1 MCDGMQLY
9 AKIEIKLKKH
19 NIYINYIPIL
29 TILAIFFP
37 SIWFIDSFFVFAG
50 GRPVKMISW
59 SAVIIIATFSAC
71 SLICLR
77 GYVSRQFYVAMTLVF
92 AMALYFALG
101 QILFPPPFHYKQ
113 TIGVCVLAP
122 LGLFLGLLTRN
133 CNVSYY
139 LMLLGASVFILFTVS
154 ILLGT
159 FKLDSEEFQSLL
171 QVSTSEDSKNT
182 GYQGLS
188 FMAGFLPIY
197 LLGTM
202 AEIRRRTIIQIIF
215 FSLTSAPVL
224 FIGGRSA
231 LVGLFFA
238 FNVWLLFSF
247 LNNSKQWLLV
257 SGIIFTMYFPV
268 GVFLLFPD
276 LAPLTVKRLLWLANE
291 DVQDSSMRFELWSA
305 AIQLWLQSPSSLLFG
320 HGPQQFP
327 LLAGYDD
334 PELYPHNFI
343 LELLSEYGLLGLSLF
358 LSAPCYL
365 ILCQA
370 KRGLA
375 HFTKLKSP
383 FFLVYYL
390 AVLSFSGALQSLWP
404 LFFFIGWLGA
414 ESDPQYDSRTKS
426 ALAKIIA

>member
-1 MCDGMQLY
+1 M
-9 AKIEIKLKKH
+9 
-19 NIYINYIPIL
+19 IL
-29 TILAIFFP
+29 VLAML
-37 SIWFIDSFFVFAG
+37 S
-50 GRPVKMISW
+50 
-59 SAVIIIATFSAC
+59 
-71 SLICLR
+71 
-77 GYVSRQFYVAMTLVF
+77 
-92 AMALYFALG
+92 YFAVNQLC
-101 QILFPPPFHYKQ
+101 FPPIYNYKQ
-113 TIGVCVLAP
+113 VIGVCVFAP
-122 LGLFLGLLTRN
+122 LGLFLGLSTRN

-139 LMLLGASVFILFTVS
+139 LMLLGASVFVLFTLSILF
-154 ILLGT
+154 GT

-171 QVSTSEDSKNT
+171 QVSTSEDSNNT

-202 AEIRRRTIIQIIF
+202 TEIKRRTIIQIIF
-215 FSLTSAPVL
+215 FLLTSAPVL

-238 FNVWLLFSF
+238 FNVWLLFRL

-257 SGIIFTMYFPV
+257 SGIIFIMYFPV

-334 PELYPHNFI
+334 PGLYPHNFI

-370 KRGLA
+370 KRGWA

-390 AVLSFSGALQSLWP
+390 AVLSFSGALESLWP
-404 LFFFIGWLGA
+404 LFFFVGWLGA
-414 ESDPQYDSRTKS
+414 ESDLQYQSRTKS
-426 ALAKIIA
+426 ALAKNIA

>member
-1 MCDGMQLY
+1 MKVSIFY
-9 AKIEIKLKKH
+9 SF
-19 NIYINYIPIL
+19 YIPIL
-29 TILAIFFP
+29 FILAIFFP

-50 GRPVKMISW
+50 GRPAKMISW
-59 SAVIIIATFSAC
+59 SAIIFISTLSTC
-71 SLICLR
+71 SLIYLR
-77 GYVSRQFYVAMTLVF
+77 GCISWRFCIALILVF
-92 AMALYFALG
+92 TMVSYFIINQLYL
-101 QILFPPPFHYKQ
+101 PPIYNYKQ
-113 TIGVCVLAP
+113 AIGVCVLAP
-122 LGLFLGLLTRN
+122 LGLFLGLSTRN
-133 CNVSYY
+133 CNVSFY
-139 LMLLGASVFILFTVS
+139 LMLLGASVFILFTIS
-154 ILLGT
+154 FLYGSFRLNA
-159 FKLDSEEFQSLL
+159 EEFQFLL
-171 QVSTSEDSKNT
+171 QASTSEDSQNT

-202 AEIRRRTIIQIIF
+202 AEIKRRTIIPIIF
-215 FSLTSAPVL
+215 FFLTSAPVL
-224 FIGGRSA
+224 FIGGRSS
-231 LVGLFFA
+231 LVGLFFS
-238 FNVWLLFSF
+238 FNVWFLFRSLNRSTNWILL
-247 LNNSKQWLLV
+247 
-257 SGIIFTMYFPV
+257 SGIIFT
-268 GVFLLFPD
+268 VFLSAGILFLFPD
-276 LAPLTVKRLLWLANE
+276 LAPLTLKRLLWLANE

-334 PELYPHNFI
+334 PRMYPHNFI
-343 LELLSEYGLLGLSLF
+343 LELLSEYGLIGLSLF

-390 AVLSFSGALQSLWP
+390 AVLSFSGALESLWP
-404 LFFFIGWLGA
+404 LFFFVGWLGA
-414 ESDPQYDSRTKS
+414 ECDLQYHSRTKS

>member
-1 MCDGMQLY
+1 
-9 AKIEIKLKKH
+9 
-19 NIYINYIPIL
+19 
-29 TILAIFFP
+29 
-37 SIWFIDSFFVFAG
+37 
-50 GRPVKMISW
+50 MISW
-59 SAVIIIATFSAC
+59 SAVVFISTLSAC
-71 SLICLR
+71 SFIYIKSCISWR
-77 GYVSRQFYVAMTLVF
+77 FCIAMILVLAMLSYF
-92 AMALYFALG
+92 AINQLYF
-101 QILFPPPFHYKQ
+101 PPIYNYKQ
-113 TIGVCVLAP
+113 AIGVCFFAP
-122 LGLFLGLLTRN
+122 LGLFLGLSTRN

-139 LMLLGASVFILFTVS
+139 LMLLGASVFILFILS
-154 ILLGT
+154 ILFGA

-202 AEIRRRTIIQIIF
+202 TEIKRRTIIQIIF
-215 FSLTSAPVL
+215 FLLTSAPVL

-238 FNVWLLFSF
+238 FNVWLLFRL

-320 HGPQQFP
+320 HGPLQFP

-334 PELYPHNFI
+334 PGLYPHNFI

-390 AVLSFSGALQSLWP
+390 AVLSFSGALESLWP
-404 LFFFIGWLGA
+404 LFFFFGWLGA
-414 ESDPQYDSRTKS
+414 ESDLKYQSRTKS